1 MNKLPISACIITLN
15 EAGNIAECIKSMDFV
30 SEVIVLD
37 SFSDDDTCTIAES
50 LGAKVYKQKFLGHIE
65 QKNKALSFASMEWV
79 LALDADER
87 VSPELR
93 SSILEIFRNKPN
105 YDGYRFHRS
114 TWYLTRWIKHGR
126 FYPDKQLRLF
136 KKDKAIWGGKN
147 PHDKIILTGQFC
159 DIPQDI
165 LHYSYENI
173 FDHVKTSNNFS
184 SIQSKQLVTSN
195 RGQFPILKMM
205 LKSHWT
211 FFESYFLRRGFMDGR
226 EGLIIALISSFSML
240 IRYAKVYEIS
250 VSRSTLNSKKL
261 KQE

>member
-1 MNKLPISACIITLN
+1 MTKLPISACIITLN
-15 EAGNIAECIKSMDFV
+15 EASNIAECIKSMDFV

-37 SFSDDDTCTIAES
+37 SFSDDDTCKIAES

-65 QKNKALSFASMEWV
+65 QKNKALSFATMDWV

-93 SSILEIFRNKPN
+93 TSILEIFRNPLKFE
-105 YDGYRFHRS
+105 GYRFHRS

-136 KKDKAIWGGKN
+136 KKDSANWGGHN
-147 PHDKIILTGQFC
+147 PHDKIILKGQFC

-184 SIQSKQLVTSN
+184 GIQSKQIASSKKG
-195 RGQFPILKMM
+195 RFPILKMM
-205 LKSHWT
+205 VKSLWT

-226 EGLIIALISSFSML
+226 EGLIISLISSFSML

-250 VSRSTLNSKKL
+250 VSISTLNSKNL
-261 KQE
+261 K